1 MKFSLLHKFQ
11 GAYLGYCIGKLLSS
25 NHTVKNEFVSSNL
38 ILKDL
43 VNDLDNDLT
52 IYQKYFFQD
61 KDFTIS
67 DFTLDLLLWILL
79 YHDNWYHLHYLIN
92 QVREKNN
99 FKREDQELIELW
111 VDQVILALT
120 EKLDINNPV
129 QQTISRRKL
138 QHSLNLEQLE
148 LIKLALF
155 QGQTSKQFLDI
166 LLTQTNDYSR
176 IELLFSLY
184 LFWTIPEDFSLIIQR
199 GNAVSQKFCN
209 TVGLIGILAGSYN
222 SLLGISPYWLSL
234 YQNQH
239 GNWSKII
246 DHCYPEMSNDVAMI
260 KKLFNFWSGV
270 YHHDDNN
277 FQSLVIAT
285 PNSFQARS
293 SLEIVSQQEYR
304 LD

>member
-1 MKFSLLHKFQ
+1 MKSSLLHKFQ

-25 NHTVKNEFVSSNL
+25 NHTVKNESVSSNL

-43 VNDLDNDLT
+43 VNDLDNDLA
-52 IYQKYFFQD
+52 IYKNYFFQG
-61 KDFTIS
+61 KDLSIS

-99 FKREDQELIELW
+99 FKSEDQELIELW

-129 QQTISRRKL
+129 QQTISRRQL
-138 QHSLNLEQLE
+138 QHSLNLEQIQ

-155 QGQTSKQFLDI
+155 QGQSAKQLLEI
-166 LLTQTNDYSR
+166 LLTQTNSYPR

-184 LFWTIPEDFSLIIQR
+184 LFWTIPEDFSLMIQR
-199 GNAVSQKFCN
+199 GTALSQKFCN
-209 TVGLIGILAGSYN
+209 TVGLIGTLAGAYN

-239 GNWSKII
+239 GNLSKIT
-246 DHCYPEMSNDVAMI
+246 DHCYREIRNDVAMI

-270 YHHDDNN
+270 YHHDNDN

-285 PNSFQARS
+285 PNSFQTRS